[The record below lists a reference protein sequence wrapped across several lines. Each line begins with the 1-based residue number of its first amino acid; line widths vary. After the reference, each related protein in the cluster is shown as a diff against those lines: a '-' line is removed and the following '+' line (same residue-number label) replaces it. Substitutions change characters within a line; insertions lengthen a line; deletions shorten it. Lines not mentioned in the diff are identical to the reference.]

1 VTLPG
6 DPPAGPPPGGWL
18 AEVKARRAGMPA
30 DPLEVVVTP
39 AEEEYYM
46 VWRIVEHGPP
56 DKYGCRERL
65 AWFPEGE
72 AEAAEFF
79 AHAPADTDRL
89 VAEVTRLRQELD
101 LTSAELFRQVTENNS
116 LREMLGRDGKDSGR
130 MWHDRA
136 QRIKRQ
142 GREALDAY
150 AERLREAT
158 AEVTRLRGRLGEL
171 EWAGTLQPG
180 YACCPACEYP
190 KGFGAVPGPHEEG
203 CWLAAE
209 LGR

>member
-1 VTLPG
+1 VTRPG

-46 VWRIVEHGPP
+46 QWRIVEHGPP
-56 DKYGCRERL
+56 DSHGGRGRL

-79 AHAPADTDRL
+79 VHAPADIDRL
-89 VAEVTRLRQELD
+89 V
-101 LTSAELFRQVTENNS
+101 
-116 LREMLGRDGKDSGR
+116 
-130 MWHDRA
+130 
-136 QRIKRQ
+136 
-142 GREALDAY
+142 
-150 AERLREAT
+150 

-180 YACCPACEYP
+180 YACCPACESP

-203 CWLAAE
+203 CWLPE
-209 LGR
+209 VLNVGRQE